1 MVRAEA
7 GRAWRQWL
15 PVWLLLFAL
24 YQSPEGIGARWLHQD
39 ALAAGLMLA
48 FLPAA
53 WLAARQLGLGMG
65 NAYALRW
72 SGQRARQLAGTF
84 GLALAVKAT
93 ALALGLYC
101 GIYRSGEP
109 VAQPSGLAL
118 AGTVAWLAFYTFVP
132 SLAEDI
138 LTRGFW
144 AGVPGWPVGPAWV
157 LGTTLLYTLNHVF
170 RLGLG
175 PWEWAMLLCFG
186 LAYGTAVWRG
196 GTLWAAVGLHWG
208 WNFAGQVSGL
218 LGDWPAVDADL
229 ARAWSGG
236 AHLVMAAILMLAWR
250 PATSV
255 AATPKDG
262 G

>member
-1 MVRAEA
+1 MARAEA
-7 GRAWRQWL
+7 GRAWRRWL

-53 WLAARQLGLGMG
+53 WLAARKLGLRMG
-65 NAYALRW
+65 DAYALRW
-72 SGQRARQLAGTF
+72 NGQRARQLAGTF
-84 GLALAVKAT
+84 GLGLAVKAA
-93 ALALGLYC
+93 ALALGLYG
-101 GIYRSGEP
+101 GIYHSGEP
-109 VAQPSGLAL
+109 VAQPSGLVL
-118 AGTVAWLAFYTFVP
+118 AGAVVWLAFYTFVP

-157 LGTTLLYTLNHVF
+157 LGTALLYTLNHVF

-186 LAYGTAVWRG
+186 LAYGTAVWRS

-208 WNFAGQVSGL
+208 WNFAGQLGSL
-218 LGDWPAVDADL
+218 LGDWPAADADG

-236 AHLVMAAILMLAWR
+236 AHLLMAVVVFWVWR
-250 PATSV
+250 PAPP
-255 AATPKDG
+255 AAPG
-262 G
+262 GQGGT